1 MQQRPVVIELADE
14 RRTVLFAEDLALAL
28 APGDLVGLSGDLGA
42 GKSTLARAVIRAV
55 ADDTALEVPSPTFTL
70 VQSYDLR
77 LPIAH
82 FDLYRV
88 ASPDELDELGLDEA
102 LSAGVALV
110 EWPERAE
117 GRLPAGG
124 VTIAISGSGDRRTI
138 AITGPEA
145 FMARL
150 DRSRR
155 ARAFLDLNGR
165 AGQRRRFLQG
175 DASFRAY
182 ESVGDGDVLLMN
194 APRRPDGPPVRD
206 GLPYSRI
213 AHLAEDV
220 APFVAVAGWLRGKGL
235 SAPDVPAIDY
245 DDGFLLVEN
254 LGVETALDET
264 GAPHPERYRAAIDCI
279 AAMHGGEPPASLPLP
294 GRAPYEVPAY
304 DRRALQIEVELL
316 VDWYLPWRRGEPVQ
330 AAEHQA
336 YVDLWQDLFARL
348 DTVEKAL
355 VLRDYHSP
363 NLMWCAGREGVRRVG
378 LIDFQDALIGPS
390 AYDVAS
396 LVQDARVTVPDDLA
410 AELLARY
417 ETARLAAD
425 PAFDV
430 AAFRATYAIMAAQ
443 RASKILGI
451 FVRLDRR
458 DGKPAYLRHLPRME
472 RYLAT
477 SLGHPALAPLR
488 AWFDAAGIAKI
499 PAQAAS

>member
-1 MQQRPVVIELADE
+1 MDIFLADE
-14 RRTVLFAEDLALAL
+14 SRTVLFAEDLALAL
-28 APGDLVGLSGDLGA
+28 APGDLICLSGDLGA
-42 GKSTLARAVIRAV
+42 GKSTLARAVIRAI
-55 ADDTALEVPSPTFTL
+55 ADDEELEVPSPTFTL

-77 LPIAH
+77 LPVAH
-82 FDLYRV
+82 FDLYRI
-88 ASPDELDELGLDEA
+88 ASSDELDELGLDEA
-102 LSAGVALV
+102 LASGVALV
-110 EWPERAE
+110 EWPERA
-117 GRLPAGG
+117 GDRLPAGR
-124 VTIAISGSGDRRTI
+124 VTIAISGSGDSRTLR
-138 AITGPEA
+138 ITGPED

-155 ARAFLDLNGR
+155 ARAFLDRSGH
-165 AGQRRRFLQG
+165 AGARRRFLQG

-182 ESVGDGDVLLMN
+182 ESVGNGEVLLMN

-235 SAPDVPAIDY
+235 SAPEIPAIDY

-254 LGVETALDET
+254 LGMETALDPE
-264 GAPHPERYRAAIDCI
+264 GAPDPERYRAAIDCL
-279 AAMHGGEPPASLPLP
+279 AAMHGPTPPAALPLP
-294 GRAPYEVPAY
+294 DRPDYEVPAY

-316 VDWYLPWRRGEPVQ
+316 IDWYLPWRRNEAVHTS
-330 AAEHQA
+330 ERNA
-336 YVDLWQDLFARL
+336 YVDLWQGLFGRL
-348 DTVEKAL
+348 ETVEKAL

-363 NLMWCAGREGVRRVG
+363 NLMWCAGREGIRRVG

-410 AELLARY
+410 VELLARY
-417 ETARLAAD
+417 EAARLAAD
-425 PAFDV
+425 PGFDLET
-430 AAFRATYAIMAAQ
+430 FRATYAIMAAQ

-472 RYLAT
+472 RYLTT
-477 SLGHPALAPLR
+477 SLRHEALAPLR
-488 AWFDAAGIAKI
+488 AWFAAAGIAQS
-499 PAQAAS
+499 AT